1 MNEIKKGPFFGF
13 SKDMPKGFIKSV
25 KDETGK
31 VKNNSP
37 AVIDALVNYCAG
49 VGFVG
54 KLTIEDMYEE
64 TAYVAEYPL
73 SDESAILV
81 SYRKETGAVSAVI
94 ATKSAVPGLGT
105 ASLSQYSVSTTANDA
120 RAIIFAML
128 PVFTELDYILHGKTF
143 TGHFCDF
150 ANALSEGADT
160 LNAPLQDAAYK
171 LSDLVYQKITA
182 LTDEIPVKVP
192 STGNFFVDDDIIA
205 DNVVEEVIM
214 GSPKF
219 FTLAEGVTVPEKA
232 ATVTAAPTR
241 EETLKEFAG
250 SYKISETP
258 DEYKNLIPT
267 LPPYFVVPKEIHTIL
282 KHIVATTDDP
292 EPMRNILLRGPSG
305 TGKSEGAKAIANGL
319 GKPFVSVTGSANMEL
334 IDILGGML
342 PNVTGT
348 ASVESITL
356 GDVMYAPEEV
366 YKALTGE
373 EKDSV
378 TSEEVFSLLMDAK
391 KSNSPY
397 IYQESDFVRAIRN
410 GWVVE
415 FQEPTAITNPAVLTG
430 LNKILNM
437 AEMNVEGLL
446 LPDNTRLK
454 RHPESVVVFTTN
466 VNYQGCRP
474 MNESVVDRMNLIFD
488 MDMPSKNDLKK
499 RVKLRTGFDD
509 DAMLDK
515 MLKVID
521 LIDDQLM
528 NCGIRGT
535 CGPRALFDWVR
546 SLMITGDPY
555 ESGVLAVVNKAAHEA
570 EDREV
575 IIKCLQSQFAPKG
588 MIA

>member
-13 SKDMPKGFIKSV
+13 SRYVPKGFIKSV
-25 KDETGK
+25 KDELGK

-37 AVIDALVNYCAG
+37 AVLSALVKYCTG
-49 VGFVG
+49 CGFIG
-54 KLTIEDMYEE
+54 KLTIQDMYEE

-73 SDESAILV
+73 DESDESAILV
-81 SYRKETGAVSAVI
+81 SYRKETGAVSAVV
-94 ATKSAVPGLGT
+94 AAKGSV
-105 ASLSQYSVSTTANDA
+105 SLSQYSVSTAANDA
-120 RAIIFAML
+120 RAIIFAMI
-128 PVFTELDYILHGKTF
+128 PAFAESDYILYGKTF
-143 TGHFCDF
+143 REHFDDF
-150 ANALSEGADT
+150 ASALTYGADT
-160 LNAPLQDAAYK
+160 LNDQLQDAAYK

-258 DEYKNLIPT
+258 DEYKTLIPT

-342 PNVTGT
+342 PNVNGT

-499 RVKLRTGFDD
+499 RVKLRTGFED